1 MVMSNPAP
9 TQKSGGSQ
17 SARLAAAGVALLV
30 CLVFLPT
37 LGNGFV
43 NWDDGVYVH
52 RDPLAKALPAAFI
65 TFHASGNWHPLAT
78 LSHAVDHAVFGLWAP
93 GHHLT
98 SLVVHALN
106 AGLVVLLCCA
116 IFGVR
121 ALSRREI
128 IAAGIAAGLLWGLH
142 PLRVECVAWVSERK
156 ELLCTLFYLLGLLGY
171 LRHARGT
178 SMSRWYLAT
187 LACFA
192 LALLAKP
199 MAVSFPLVLLV
210 LDAYPL
216 APLRRPRLG
225 RLLAEKLPFVLL
237 AMASALVTLQAQQAA
252 GAMRA
257 LADLPL
263 RTRLSVAI
271 QAPVAYLGKTL
282 WPSELRALYSYPM
295 LSDLA
300 SWWEARQ
307 ALASRLFALVLL
319 VMLCWA
325 LKRRRRPLV
334 VGLLSYLVML
344 LPVLGIVQVGPQAM
358 AERYTYLPGIALAI
372 LAGAA
377 LGILWERAAVS
388 SRFWLATLAA
398 IFALVIASLSWLSIK
413 QIAVWHDSESLW
425 SQVLA
430 CEPGNIEAHNS
441 RADYYYQ
448 RGNLGQALADY
459 TAALASPP
467 SVSPTHAAKRRAAI
481 LNDRAVTLV
490 QLGRLDDAVADESEA
505 IRLRPDRGDYFA
517 NRARMFQRMGRPDDA
532 DSDWQ
537 RARTLDASEGSTSPP

>member
-1 MVMSNPAP
+1 MMSSPAP
-9 TQKSGGSQ
+9 TQESGGPRSV
-17 SARLAAAGVALLV
+17 RLAATGVALIV
-30 CLVFLPT
+30 CLVYLPV

-43 NWDDGVYVH
+43 NWDDGAYVN
-52 RDPLAKALPAAFI
+52 RDPLTKALPAAFT

-128 IAAGIAAGLLWGLH
+128 LAAGIAAGLLWGLH

-178 SMSRWYLAT
+178 SISRWYLAT

-192 LALLAKP
+192 MALLSKP
-199 MAVSFPLVLLV
+199 MAVSFPFLLLV

-216 APLRRPRLG
+216 ARLRRPRLG

-237 AMASALVTLQAQQAA
+237 AMASALLTLHAQRAA

-300 SWWEARQ
+300 SWWEAHQ
-307 ALASRLFALVLL
+307 ALASRLLALALL
-319 VMLCWA
+319 VILCWA
-325 LKRRRRPLV
+325 LKRWRRPLV

-358 AERYTYLPGIALAI
+358 AERYTYLPGIALAV

-377 LGILWERAAVS
+377 VGFVWDRAAAA
-388 SRFWLATLAA
+388 SRFWVATLAVL
-398 IFALVIASLSWLSIK
+398 FGLVSTSLSGLTIK
-413 QIAVWHDSESLW
+413 QIGAWHDSESLW
-425 SQVLA
+425 TQVLA
-430 CEPGNIEAHNS
+430 YEPDNIEAHNS

-459 TAALASPP
+459 TAALAGQPA
-467 SVSPTHAAKRRAAI
+467 VSPVHASKRRAAI
-481 LNDRAVTLV
+481 FNDRAVTLV
-490 QLGRLDDAVADESEA
+490 QLGRLDAAVADESEA
-505 IRLRPDRGDYFA
+505 IRLRPNQADYYT
-517 NRARMFQRMGRPDDA
+517 NRARMFLRLGRTDA
-532 DSDWQ
+532 ANADWQ
-537 RARTLDASEGSTSPP
+537 RAQALRADQ